1 LLRSL
6 SKTRNEFA
14 NKVQFGLVT
23 NLYKW
28 MFTMYYRPDNFEFE
42 NENSFVSSRFFDVDA
57 DLTSTDNNNNL
68 ENIKKQIKHLMF
80 PILQLKKLDRSHNKI
95 IEQEVELIHLLDQ
108 MKFIKLDNRDSE
120 FKKDYV

>member
-1 LLRSL
+1 
-6 SKTRNEFA
+6 
-14 NKVQFGLVT
+14 
-23 NLYKW
+23 
-28 MFTMYYRPDNFEFE
+28 MYYRPDNFEFE

-57 DLTSTDNNNNL
+57 DITSTDNNNNL